1 MRESMIQK
9 TSLPHNFANE
19 RSTSGTSEFR
29 YFPSFARMPR
39 VFSLSTSTR
48 PVRCRCWLPIRTRS
62 RKKPEMPLV
71 TLGTDGYQR
80 TVCDH
85 VVRKSCVHV
94 VAIIRTIEKC
104 SKWNLIKM
112 SKSKLIKSKWQNRA
126 LQIISTVYLLY
137 FFLHKKKLILNQETS
152 RRINLLRKNF
162 SYFSWLNLYWC
173 KQK

>member
-1 MRESMIQK
+1 MHSCMRESMIQK

-19 RSTSGTSEFR
+19 HPRAARRSFVI
-29 YFPSFARMPR
+29 FPCSLVPH

-48 PVRCRCWLPIRTRS
+48 PVRCRCWFPIRTRS

-80 TVCDH
+80 AVCGH

-94 VAIIRTIEKC
+94 AAIIRTIEKC

-112 SKSKLIKSKWQNRA
+112 SKLVKSKWDKRTRKNYKA
-126 LQIISTVYLLY
+126 LQITSAVYLL
-137 FFLHKKKLILNQETS
+137 FFSTKKK
-152 RRINLLRKNF
+152 INLKSRD
-162 SYFSWLNLYWC
+162 
-173 KQK
+173 Q